1 MSCVCLGIAPRAPSS
16 YKAYSHVSALDDG
29 GVWGGLRP
37 CLHVKGIQKFL
48 LGFAAM
54 DPEVQR
60 LVIGQLLV
68 ILVPVG
74 ILWFVW
80 IRMLEK

>member
-1 MSCVCLGIAPRAPSS
+1 
-16 YKAYSHVSALDDG
+16 
-29 GVWGGLRP
+29 
-37 CLHVKGIQKFL
+37 
-48 LGFAAM
+48 M

-68 ILVPVG
+68 IVVPVG

-80 IRMLEK
+80 IKMLSK

>member
-1 MSCVCLGIAPRAPSS
+1 
-16 YKAYSHVSALDDG
+16 
-29 GVWGGLRP
+29 
-37 CLHVKGIQKFL
+37 
-48 LGFAAM
+48 M

-68 ILVPVG
+68 IVVPVG

-80 IRMLEK
+80 IKMLDR

>member
-1 MSCVCLGIAPRAPSS
+1 
-16 YKAYSHVSALDDG
+16 
-29 GVWGGLRP
+29 
-37 CLHVKGIQKFL
+37 
-48 LGFAAM
+48 M

-60 LVIGQLLV
+60 FVIGQLLV
-68 ILVPVG
+68 IVVPVG

>member
-1 MSCVCLGIAPRAPSS
+1 MNP
-16 YKAYSHVSALDDG
+16 YKAIQPRLWAG
-29 GVWGGLRP
+29 RRRGAGGGLRP
-37 CLHVKGIQKFL
+37 LLYVKGVQKFL

-68 ILVPVG
+68 IVVPVG

>member
-1 MSCVCLGIAPRAPSS
+1 
-16 YKAYSHVSALDDG
+16 
-29 GVWGGLRP
+29 
-37 CLHVKGIQKFL
+37 
-48 LGFAAM
+48 M

-60 LVIGQLLV
+60 LVIGQLMV
-68 ILVPVG
+68 IVVPVG

>member
-1 MSCVCLGIAPRAPSS
+1 
-16 YKAYSHVSALDDG
+16 
-29 GVWGGLRP
+29 
-37 CLHVKGIQKFL
+37 
-48 LGFAAM
+48 M

-80 IRMLEK
+80 IKMLSK

>member
-1 MSCVCLGIAPRAPSS
+1 
-16 YKAYSHVSALDDG
+16 
-29 GVWGGLRP
+29 
-37 CLHVKGIQKFL
+37 
-48 LGFAAM
+48 M

-68 ILVPVG
+68 IVVPVG

-80 IRMLEK
+80 IKMLRK

>member
-1 MSCVCLGIAPRAPSS
+1 
-16 YKAYSHVSALDDG
+16 
-29 GVWGGLRP
+29 
-37 CLHVKGIQKFL
+37 
-48 LGFAAM
+48 M

-68 ILVPVG
+68 IVVPVG

-80 IRMLEK
+80 INMLGK

>member
-1 MSCVCLGIAPRAPSS
+1 
-16 YKAYSHVSALDDG
+16 
-29 GVWGGLRP
+29 
-37 CLHVKGIQKFL
+37 
-48 LGFAAM
+48 M

-68 ILVPVG
+68 IVVPVG

>member
-1 MSCVCLGIAPRAPSS
+1 
-16 YKAYSHVSALDDG
+16 
-29 GVWGGLRP
+29 
-37 CLHVKGIQKFL
+37 
-48 LGFAAM
+48 M

-68 ILVPVG
+68 IVVPVE

-80 IRMLEK
+80 IKMLDR

>member
-1 MSCVCLGIAPRAPSS
+1 MAPSDHRGPLRTNRGRAVPWTDERAARDGRQWS
-16 YKAYSHVSALDDG
+16 RRDLLEVCRSMSLDKR
-29 GVWGGLRP
+29 GV
-37 CLHVKGIQKFL
+37 
-48 LGFAAM
+48 M

-68 ILVPVG
+68 IVVPVG

-80 IRMLEK
+80 IKMLDK

>member
-1 MSCVCLGIAPRAPSS
+1 M
-16 YKAYSHVSALDDG
+16 
-29 GVWGGLRP
+29 RP
-37 CLHVKGIQKFL
+37 LLYVKGVQKFL

-60 LVIGQLLV
+60 LVTGQLLV
-68 ILVPVG
+68 IVVPVG

-80 IRMLEK
+80 IRMLVK